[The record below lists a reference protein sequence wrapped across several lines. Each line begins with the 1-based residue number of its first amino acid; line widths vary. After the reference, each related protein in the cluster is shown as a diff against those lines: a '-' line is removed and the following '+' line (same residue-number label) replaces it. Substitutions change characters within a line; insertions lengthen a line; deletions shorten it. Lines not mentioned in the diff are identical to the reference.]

1 MPEAFGTHLEDAAQ
15 IETPIG
21 VDLAPTVP
29 PDSGSSEFGN
39 LRWIVLG
46 VIFLITVVNF
56 IDRQTLSVLA
66 PKLEESLHLSK
77 SAYGR
82 IVSALQFGMMSG
94 EFPMGALMD
103 RWGARLGMSLAVG
116 WWSMATGA
124 QVFARTGTQFG
135 ITRFWMGT
143 GECGN
148 YSGGMKTLTRLF
160 KRKER
165 TLAIGIFNSA
175 SVVGST
181 IAYPM
186 IVFLFLHYGMKTAF
200 FVPALFGFLW
210 IPLWLIAFRREPAP
224 ADDGAETRLSNW
236 DMLKLRQSWA
246 IMAMRFFIGPVMQFY
261 WYWMPDYLYHARH
274 MSLKQM
280 GFLGMIPF
288 AFGGLGGVA
297 GGWAAG
303 WLQRRGHSITS
314 VRKITMYG
322 SGFACISSLLV
333 PYMPNAAL
341 AILMLSVAIF
351 ADNFISANMFGAV
364 TDLFTDKQVGR
375 ATGLTGVAGGLSGLL
390 FPLLTGWLIDRS
402 SYTPVFVCVAF
413 MPLIGAAVFFF
424 LARKNYKALHE
435 DHLRSPL
442 AV

>member
-1 MPEAFGTHLEDAAQ
+1 LPEALGTHLEDAAQ

-21 VDLAPTVP
+21 VDLAPAT
-29 PDSGSSEFGN
+29 SAEEEFGN
-39 LRWIVLG
+39 LRWIILG

-66 PKLEESLHLSK
+66 PKLEEALHLTNN
-77 SAYGR
+77 AYGR
-82 IVSALQFGMMSG
+82 IVSALQFGMMTG
-94 EFPMGALMD
+94 EFPMGAIMD

-135 ITRFWMGT
+135 VTRFWMGT

-181 IAYPM
+181 IANPL
-186 IVFLFLHYGMKTAF
+186 IVFLLLRYGMRTAF
-200 FVPALFGFLW
+200 LVPALLGFLW
-210 IPLWLIAFRREPAP
+210 VPLWLYVSRRVPKDSHDP
-224 ADDGAETRLSNW
+224 TDVKVSNW
-236 DMLKLRQSWA
+236 DMLKLRESWA
-246 IMAMRFFIGPVMQFY
+246 IMALRFFVGPVMQFY
-261 WYWMPDYLYHARH
+261 WYWMPSYLYSERH
-274 MSLKQM
+274 MSLKEM
-280 GFLGMIPF
+280 GFLGWIPF
-288 AFGGLGGVA
+288 AIGGFGGVA

-303 WLQRRGHSITS
+303 WLQGRGFSITM

-322 SGFACISSLLV
+322 SGLMCISSLLV
-333 PYMPNAAL
+333 PYMPNAPY
-341 AILMLSVAIF
+341 AILMLGIAIF
-351 ADNFISANMFGAV
+351 SDNFISANMFGAV

-375 ATGLTGVAGGLSGLL
+375 ATGLTGVAGGLSGLM
-390 FPLLTGWLIDRS
+390 FPLLTGWLVDRS

-413 MPLIGAAVFFF
+413 MPLVGAALLF
-424 LARKNYKALHE
+424 LIARKNYKVLHDTHVAE
-435 DHLRSPL
+435 
-442 AV
+442 AVAS

>member
-1 MPEAFGTHLEDAAQ
+1 MPEPHEVHLEDAAQ

-21 VDLAPTVP
+21 VDLAPATP
-29 PDSGSSEFGN
+29 ADPASEFGN
-39 LRWIVLG
+39 LRWIVLS
-46 VIFLITVVNF
+46 VIFLITVINF

-66 PKLEESLHLSK
+66 PRLEQALHLTNN
-77 SAYGR
+77 AYGR

-94 EFPMGALMD
+94 EFPMGAIMD

-124 QVFARTGTQFG
+124 QIFARTGTQFG
-135 ITRFWMGT
+135 VTRYWMGT

-148 YSGGMKTLTRLF
+148 YSGGMKTITRLF
-160 KRKER
+160 GRKER

-181 IAYPM
+181 IASPL
-186 IVFLFLHYGMKTAF
+186 IVFLLLRYGMRTAF
-200 FVPALFGFLW
+200 FVPAVLGFLW
-210 IPLWLIAFRREPAP
+210 IPLWLLVFRREPGP
-224 ADDGAETRLSNW
+224 VPGAEDTKLTNKQ
-236 DMLKLRQSWA
+236 MLKLRESWA
-246 IMAMRFFIGPVMQFY
+246 VMALRFFIGPVMQFY
-261 WYWMPDYLYHARH
+261 WYWMPSYLYSARH
-274 MSLKQM
+274 MSLKEM
-280 GFLGMIPF
+280 GFFEMIPF
-288 AFGGLGGVA
+288 AVGGLGGVA
-297 GGWAAG
+297 GGGAAG
-303 WLQRRGHSITS
+303 WLQRRGPSITS

-435 DHLRSPL
+435 DHLRNPL